1 MPRDTTTTWNRVSE
15 ADVRRQVGVLA
26 NLPWPIS
33 FADVCSVVTTQLGW
47 TEWIEG
53 IFLAHLGVD
62 PGAGRIFKLEDG
74 EVSTIQLSLTDS
86 SNDES
91 DERDTFQHEAFSFY
105 AQILKDMYGPG
116 THAPFPR
123 KHDEMFWDLPS
134 GARVVLAVGI
144 ATASTSILSPR
155 LAQARRINARGEH

>member
-1 MPRDTTTTWNRVSE
+1 MSWNRVSD
-15 ADVRRQVGVLA
+15 ADFRRHVDTLA

-33 FADVCSVVTTQLGW
+33 FADAVAVVNTELGW
-47 TEWIEG
+47 SPWSKAS
-53 IFLAHLGVD
+53 FRAHLGVE
-62 PGAGRIFKLEDG
+62 PGMGRISKIDND
-74 EVSTIQLSLTDS
+74 EVSSIHLALTDYAGE
-86 SNDES
+86 DES

-123 KHDEMFWDLPS
+123 THDEMFWDLPS
-134 GARVVLAVGI
+134 GARVVLVVGI

-155 LAQARRINARGEH
+155 LAQARRVNARGEH

>member
-1 MPRDTTTTWNRVSE
+1 MTWNRVSE

-26 NLPWPIS
+26 NLPWPVS

-53 IFLAHLGVD
+53 IFHAHLGVD
-62 PGAGRIFKLEDG
+62 PGAGRIFKLDDG
-74 EVSTIQLSLTDS
+74 EVSRIQVDLTDYS
-86 SNDES
+86 GDES

-105 AQILKDMYGPG
+105 AQILKDTYGPG

-123 KHDEMFWDLPS
+123 KHDEMSWDLPS